1 MDRRGAT
8 GVRFVRLCLTPKVCN
23 ARPQTPYPLSAQL
36 RALRSSDRFA
46 LRFMASIQLFNRS
59 LLRTLMSRDAADI
72 VADRIEELEA
82 DAGKLRTENN
92 CLKQDLAECRHLMR
106 KALPT
111 IDSRETDYADDFRAA
126 CEANTA
132 SETRPAP
139 QPTREST

>member
-1 MDRRGAT
+1 M
-8 GVRFVRLCLTPKVCN
+8 
-23 ARPQTPYPLSAQL
+23 PQTPYPLSAQL
-36 RALRSSDRFA
+36 RALRSSDWFA

-82 DAGKLRTENN
+82 DAGKLRTENH

-126 CEANTA
+126 CEANKVI
-132 SETRPAP
+132 
-139 QPTREST
+139 